1 MARAKEGANKRESK
15 GEKFYTF
22 INAVCLF
29 MLDLISRKH
38 VIIKKHVIKIKLLLL
53 VS

>member
-22 INAVCLF
+22 INAVRLF

-38 VIIKKHVIKIKLLLL
+38 VIIKKTCNKNKIIIT
-53 VS
+53 S